1 MSWGLQPYCESFWLD
16 IDNFRYGIRVRNCV
30 IHLAYENQR
39 DWLYQVSEDSYVTN
53 ANVTRVEDED
63 SWLWYV
69 VNLEWLTYG
78 NWTQWLTMIRESRQ
92 LVTDEPVEV
101 EKSQVEV
108 QDFRRIT
115 DHFRG
120 IYGIC
125 LNLLQKNRRMS
136 PCNRLDLQT
145 LGSEL
150 IMPKNLPITGG

>member
-1 MSWGLQPYCESFWLD
+1 
-16 IDNFRYGIRVRNCV
+16 
-30 IHLAYENQR
+30 
-39 DWLYQVSEDSYVTN
+39 
-53 ANVTRVEDED
+53 
-63 SWLWYV
+63 
-69 VNLEWLTYG
+69 
-78 NWTQWLTMIRESRQ
+78 MIRESRQ